1 MSAAEQ
7 PPLRL
12 HLVGEGDFTLAL
24 SLATQLKHVAITA
37 TGIDSHTDLIKKYR
51 DAPATL
57 RRLRNNG
64 AVVQHGVDAC
74 ALSGGPYDEVHFG
87 HPHLGVENAAAHH
100 RLLAHYFHSAKQ
112 VAPVVRVTLASDQAG
127 RWRCDAAAAR
137 AGLELKDVAPFHDD
151 AFPGYTRRRSLS
163 GGSFRA
169 RTAEASETRTYA
181 VGDVEVAPVA
191 WAALKRRS
199 EQVYCPT
206 CGKPCRDARGLAM
219 HLRDATCAYAPP
231 PRPPSPPPLPADD
244 PAGCE
249 ICGASLPCI
258 AARKVGGPSRRW
270 RSGPG

>member
-7 PPLRL
+7 PPRRL
-12 HLVGEGDFTLAL
+12 CLVGEGDFTLAL

-37 TGIDSHTDLIKKYR
+37 TGFDAHADLIKKYR

-57 RRLRNNG
+57 RRLHAAG
-64 AVVQHGVDAC
+64 AIAKHGVDAC
-74 ALSGGPYDEVHFG
+74 ALQGSFDEVHFG

-112 VAPVVRVTLASDQAG
+112 VAPVVRVTLASDQAQ
-127 RWRCDAAAAR
+127 RWRCDAAAER
-137 AGLELKDVAPFHDD
+137 AGLALRDVAPFHDD

-181 VGDVEVAPVA
+181 ARGVEVAPVA
-191 WAALKRRS
+191 WAALPRRS
-199 EQVYCPT
+199 EQVNCPT

-244 PAGCE
+244 PAGCG
-249 ICGASLPCI
+249 ICGASLPFI
-258 AARKVGGPSRRW
+258 AARKVEGLSRRW

>member
-1 MSAAEQ
+1 MAEQ
-7 PPLRL
+7 SPLRL

-37 TGIDSHTDLIKKYR
+37 TGIDTHADLIKKYR

-57 RRLRNNG
+57 RRLQAAG
-64 AVVQHGVDAC
+64 AIAKHGVDAC
-74 ALSGGPYDEVHFG
+74 ALRGGPYDEVHFG

-112 VAPVVRVTLASDQAG
+112 VAPVVRVTLASDQAQ

-181 VGDVEVAPVA
+181 ARDVEVVPVA
-191 WAALKRRS
+191 WAALPRRS
-199 EQVYCPT
+199 EQVNCPT
-206 CGKPCRDARGLAM
+206 CGKPCRDARGL
-219 HLRDATCAYAPP
+219 RCTSATRPAPT
-231 PRPPSPPPLPADD
+231 RRRRGRRRPPPLRPTT
-244 PAGCE
+244 
-249 ICGASLPCI
+249 
-258 AARKVGGPSRRW
+258 RRVCDL
-270 RSGPG
+270 RGVAPVHCRAES